1 MKNEKEDYVK
11 QVETKLNFSD
21 LVLPINVIAEINEI
35 NTNWKQMNWVFNALF
50 LGVSGTGKTLVAS
63 LLGKTNNKA
72 VWEINAKTILSKYVT
87 ETEASLQHIFTKAVA
102 SNALLFFD
110 EADALFGK
118 RSDVKDSHDKYA
130 NLEANFIL
138 EKLESRKLSAVF
150 SASQKS
156 NLDESFLRRMRY
168 LIEFPVPNNQERLQL
183 WKQSL
188 NKNIKLADD
197 VNLTEIADKYILT
210 GGSIQ
215 NVIRKTVIESSGPIT
230 KAGLFKHADAEL
242 RKIKSQNPPS

>member
-1 MKNEKEDYVK
+1 MKNENYVK
-11 QVETKLNFSD
+11 HVETKLNFSD
-21 LVLPINVIAEINEI
+21 LVLPINVIAQINEI
-35 NTNWKQMNWVFNALF
+35 NIDWKQMNGIFNALF

-63 LLGKTNNKA
+63 LLGKANNKA
-72 VWEINAKTILSKYVT
+72 VWEINAKTIISNYVN
-87 ETEASLQHIFTKAVA
+87 ETEASLEHILTKAVA
-102 SNALLFFD
+102 SNAFLFFD

-168 LIEFPVPNNQERLQL
+168 LIEFPVPNNQERLPL

-188 NKNIKLADD
+188 AKNIKLADD
-197 VNLTEIADKYILT
+197 VNLTEIANNYILT

-215 NVIRKTVIESSGPIT
+215 NVIRKTVIASSGSIT
-230 KAGLFKHADAEL
+230 KASLDKHADAEL
-242 RKIKSQNPPS
+242 RKIKSQSPPN